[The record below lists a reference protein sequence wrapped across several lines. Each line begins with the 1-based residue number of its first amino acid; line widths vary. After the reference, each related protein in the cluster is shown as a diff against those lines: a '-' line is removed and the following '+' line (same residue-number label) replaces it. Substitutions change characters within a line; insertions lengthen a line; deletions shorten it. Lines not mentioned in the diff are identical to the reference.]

1 MCANDGSTKAA
12 LACRVTS
19 PDFYNEFDVRVVCYL
34 EVAVVEIVGVAA
46 AEVGDLFGA
55 VAAVE
60 FVAEGWD
67 FAAEV
72 CRVAAEDV
80 AASEVETY
88 CFLYTL
94 KNC

>member
-34 EVAVVEIVGVAA
+34 EVAVVEIVVVAA

-60 FVAEGWD
+60 FWFLSQLPIKSLSS
-67 FAAEV
+67 FAGKHV
-72 CRVAAEDV
+72 FIV
-80 AASEVETY
+80 
-88 CFLYTL
+88 
-94 KNC
+94 